1 MLNQTYSKMSRYN
14 EKFIEILE
22 ALSKIML
29 KQGET
34 FRARAYQKAQ
44 EFIMMESNDITSLN
58 ELKGKPNIGP
68 AILEKLEE
76 FITTGTLKIIEREKN
91 NPVNILSD
99 VYGIGPKKAQELV
112 EQGITT
118 IEQLRSNQNQLL
130 NETQKVGLKYYEDI
144 LKRIPRS
151 EIENYNTLFKS
162 IFLKNASY
170 EIVGSY
176 RRQAADSGDIDIIIT
191 SESSQTFTTFID
203 TLIKKK
209 VIIEVLSRGPSKCLV
224 ITKIS
229 SGALARRVD
238 FLYTTKEEY
247 PFSILYFTGSK
258 IFNTIM
264 RSQALTMGLT
274 MNEHGLYK
282 MENKKKLEKVQHN
295 FESEQDIFKFLNME
309 YREPCERIDGRAFK
323 LIQTQN
329 PTPTTPTTPTTQ
341 INKIAEKKAP
351 KKKLIIEDDL
361 NKETKINLSE
371 IISNFKKTGTN
382 ALNQMSACDFTHI
395 LRELNKAYH
404 NQSPL
409 LTDAEYDII
418 KDYFE
423 LTEPLAYSSWSKEVG
438 APLEQNKNK
447 AILPYQMGSMDKIKP
462 DTNILSSWSKKFQGP
477 YVLSCKLDG
486 VSGLYTTEDQIPKL
500 YTRGDG
506 RVGQDISYLIPY
518 LNLPKNKG
526 IVIRGEFIIKKNV
539 FQTKYKNEFANPRN
553 MVAGIINHKAVD
565 KNKIQDVDFVAY
577 EVIKPILNPKEQME
591 FLLNTLKTKCVFLS
605 LIHI

>member
-1 MLNQTYSKMSRYN
+1 MSTQNYSKMTRYN

-22 ALSKIML
+22 ALSNIML

-76 FITTGTLKIIEREKN
+76 FISTGTLKIIEREKN

-112 EQGITT
+112 DQGITS
-118 IEQLRSNQNQLL
+118 IEQLRTNQNQLL

-162 IFLKNASY
+162 IFLKNANY

-176 RRQAADSGDIDIIIT
+176 RRKAADSGDIDIIIT
-191 SESSQTFTTFID
+191 SESTQTFTTFID
-203 TLIKKK
+203 TLIKQK

-229 SGALARRVD
+229 PGAIARRVD

-295 FESEQDIFKFLNME
+295 FECEKDIFKFLNME
-309 YREPCERIDGRAFK
+309 YREPWERVDGRAFK
-323 LIQTQN
+323 LIQTQSQ
-329 PTPTTPTTPTTQ
+329 TE
-341 INKIAEKKAP
+341 IVEKKAP
-351 KKKLIIEDDL
+351 KKELVIED
-361 NKETKINLSE
+361 S
-371 IISNFKKTGTN
+371 
-382 ALNQMSACDFTHI
+382 
-395 LRELNKAYH
+395 
-404 NQSPL
+404 
-409 LTDAEYDII
+409 
-418 KDYFE
+418 
-423 LTEPLAYSSWSKEVG
+423 
-438 APLEQNKNK
+438 
-447 AILPYQMGSMDKIKP
+447 
-462 DTNILSSWSKKFQGP
+462 
-477 YVLSCKLDG
+477 
-486 VSGLYTTEDQIPKL
+486 
-500 YTRGDG
+500 
-506 RVGQDISYLIPY
+506 
-518 LNLPKNKG
+518 
-526 IVIRGEFIIKKNV
+526 
-539 FQTKYKNEFANPRN
+539 
-553 MVAGIINHKAVD
+553 
-565 KNKIQDVDFVAY
+565 
-577 EVIKPILNPKEQME
+577 
-591 FLLNTLKTKCVFLS
+591 S
-605 LIHI
+605 LIN